1 VERRS
6 ILAAITRSHPSPFG
20 RTTGKGLLT
29 AEAVTLATA
38 LVNRKLT
45 ADQMIDDGFNKHN
58 FNHKDGLPTWF
69 LDDEGKFYKPN
80 LPVTKEAIQALRAK
94 QRALDARPI
103 KKVAEAK
110 ARKKFKAAARMD
122 KARRKMDG
130 LTDAPD
136 MSERDKAQQMQKL
149 LGKAAGKPK
158 KKEVAVVVAKG
169 VNRGVKGRPKG
180 VKGRYKIVD
189 PRMREWMTMVCVGWS
204 DPCVLI
210 VQSCVLI
217 SSRQRGSCT
226 QENRETRQEAKAL
239 VVSCSF
245 VRSPSPGSWYPV
257 DLWSLVLRVCLFVD
271 VGQVVY
277 RLL

>member
-1 VERRS
+1 M
-6 ILAAITRSHPSPFG
+6 
-20 RTTGKGLLT
+20 
-29 AEAVTLATA
+29 ATA

-69 LDDEGKFYKPN
+69 LDDEGKYYKPN

-110 ARKKFKAAARMD
+110 ARKKFKAAARME
-122 KARRKMDG
+122 KAKRKMDG

-158 KKEVAVVVAKG
+158 KKEVSVVVAKG

-189 PRMREWMTMVCVGWS
+189 PRMRECKLVNSAVS
-204 DPCVLI
+204 RVLI
-210 VQSCVLI
+210 NAALLR
-217 SSRQRGSCT
+217 RQGGPCT
-226 QENRETRQEAKAL
+226 QEDCQARQEAQAL
-239 VVSCSF
+239 VVS
-245 VRSPSPGSWYPV
+245 
-257 DLWSLVLRVCLFVD
+257 VCLTWLAILDLGFPICTRRRA
-271 VGQVVY
+271 Y
-277 RLL
+277 RLLFYSITTISIS

>member
-1 VERRS
+1 
-6 ILAAITRSHPSPFG
+6 
-20 RTTGKGLLT
+20 LT

-38 LVNRKLT
+38 IVNRKLT

-69 LDDEGKFYKPN
+69 LDDEGKYYKPN

-110 ARKKFKAAARMD
+110 ARKKMKASMRME
-122 KARRKMDG
+122 KAKRKMDG

-136 MSERDKAQQMQKL
+136 MNERDKATQMMKL

-189 PRMREWMTMVCVGWS
+189 PRMRKLARNPVA
-204 DPCVLI
+204 VL
-210 VQSCVLI
+210 QSADADFCFSLDN
-217 SSRQRGSCT
+217 RQGSQGT
-226 QENRETRQEAKAL
+226 QENRQTGQEAQALERASGVFRTWFHGCFSSRFLVQIRGCSEYCCLISRIISFRDKAGRR
-239 VVSCSF
+239 SCQC
-245 VRSPSPGSWYPV
+245 RIPV
-257 DLWSLVLRVCLFVD
+257 L
-271 VGQVVY
+271 
-277 RLL
+277 

>member
-1 VERRS
+1 MLRRP
-6 ILAAITRSHPSPFG
+6 IE
-20 RTTGKGLLT
+20 KGLLT

-38 LVNRKLT
+38 IVNRKLT

-69 LDDEGKFYKPN
+69 LDDEGKYYKPN

-110 ARKKFKAAARMD
+110 ARKKMKASMRME
-122 KARRKMDG
+122 KAKRKMDG

-136 MSERDKAQQMQKL
+136 MNERDKATQMMKL

-158 KKEVAVVVAKG
+158 QKEVAVVVAKG
-169 VNRGVKGRPKG
+169 VNKGVKGRPKG

-189 PRMREWMTMVCVGWS
+189 PRMRECRRGHRLLLRHTDLAFGS
-204 DPCVLI
+204 VLY
-210 VQSCVLI
+210 
-217 SSRQRGSCT
+217 RQGNAST
-226 QENRETRQEAKAL
+226 QEDRQTGQEAQTL
-239 VVSCSF
+239 EMGWVRRLSFGMGFIQRVSP
-245 VRSPSPGSWYPV
+245 R
-257 DLWSLVLRVCLFVD
+257 LACLYSTFISA
-271 VGQVVY
+271 
-277 RLL
+277 R